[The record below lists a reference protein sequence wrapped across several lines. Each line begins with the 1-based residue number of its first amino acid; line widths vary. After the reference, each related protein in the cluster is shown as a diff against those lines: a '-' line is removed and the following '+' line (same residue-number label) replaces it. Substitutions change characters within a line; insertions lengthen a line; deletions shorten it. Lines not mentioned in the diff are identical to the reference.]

1 MKWCTFEGNGVLGKW
16 KGFWEF
22 SQNPFWLIIS
32 SKLFQVAKNIGLCY
46 IKIRDRGMVK
56 QMGADETKDNIW
68 DRIFKTLLL
77 EMPEMF
83 LPLINEVFNET
94 YDKTTKITL
103 LNNEFYNKDGS
114 KVICDTALMVN
125 SMIYHFECQ
134 FSNDKEMAFR
144 MFEYDFQI
152 GLLDAKRKKNIDE
165 FDFPRSCVVY
175 ITTNK
180 NNPKKLSMKVNFPN
194 GSYLYEVPTIRVH
207 DYSLESINKKKL
219 LIFLPYLALKYP
231 QKLKNKKPPTKE
243 EIVKFYQ
250 EMLNLL
256 ETAYNDSVIDI
267 EEYNAI
273 LEAMREAEQRVF
285 ENFDEIKKEVDTM
298 VSKTLELKSF
308 KMRDEAVNEAT
319 ADIMKKI
326 KMLGISISEE
336 QEKEIIEYA
345 TKEMKRKK

>member
-1 MKWCTFEGNGVLGKW
+1 
-16 KGFWEF
+16 
-22 SQNPFWLIIS
+22 
-32 SKLFQVAKNIGLCY
+32 
-46 IKIRDRGMVK
+46 
-56 QMGADETKDNIW
+56 MGTEETKDNIW

-83 LPLINEVFNET
+83 LPLINEVFNEN

-114 KVICDTALMVN
+114 KVISDTALMVD

-152 GLLDAKRKKNIDE
+152 GMSDAKRKKNINE

-175 ITTNK
+175 ITTND
-180 NNPKKLSMKVNFPN
+180 NNPKKLRMKVNFPN

-207 DYSLESINKKKL
+207 DYSLESIDKKKL

-231 QKLKNKKPPTKE
+231 QKLKNKKPPTKD

-250 EMLNLL
+250 EMLDLL

-267 EEYNAI
+267 EEYNVI
-273 LEAMREAEQRVF
+273 LEAMKEAEQRVF
-285 ENFDEIKKEVDTM
+285 KNYGEIKKEVDGM
-298 VSKTLELKSF
+298 VSNTLELKSF
-308 KMRDEAVNEAT
+308 KMRDEAVSEAVNEAISET
-319 ADIMKKI
+319 INKTTLNFIKKLR
-326 KMLGISISEE
+326 MYGMSEE
-336 QEKEIIEYA
+336 QIKEIIESSA
-345 TKEMKRKK
+345 D

>member
-1 MKWCTFEGNGVLGKW
+1 
-16 KGFWEF
+16 
-22 SQNPFWLIIS
+22 
-32 SKLFQVAKNIGLCY
+32 
-46 IKIRDRGMVK
+46 
-56 QMGADETKDNIW
+56 MGADETKDNIW

-77 EMPEMF
+77 QMPEMF

-114 KVICDTALMVN
+114 KVISDTALMVN

-152 GLLDAKRKKNIDE
+152 GLSDARRKKNINE

-175 ITTNK
+175 ITTNE

-194 GSYLYEVPTIRVH
+194 GSYLYEVSTIRVH
-207 DYSLESINKKKL
+207 DYSLESIDKKKL
-219 LIFLPYLALKYP
+219 LIFLPYLALRYP
-231 QKLKNKKPPTKE
+231 QKLKNKKPPTIE
-243 EIVKFYQ
+243 EIKQFYQ

-256 ETAYNDSVIDI
+256 EAAYNENVIDI
-267 EEYNAI
+267 EECSAI

-285 ENFDEIKKEVDTM
+285 KNFDEIKKEVDTM
-298 VSKTLELKSF
+298 VSNTLELKSF
-308 KMRDEAVNEAT
+308 KMRDEAVKENTLSIAN
-319 ADIMKKI
+319 ALR
-326 KMLGISISEE
+326 KMGMSEE
-336 QEKEIIEYA
+336 QIKIVIE
-345 TKEMKRKK
+345 TSKKDAKKGN

>member
-1 MKWCTFEGNGVLGKW
+1 
-16 KGFWEF
+16 
-22 SQNPFWLIIS
+22 
-32 SKLFQVAKNIGLCY
+32 
-46 IKIRDRGMVK
+46 
-56 QMGADETKDNIW
+56 MGADETKDNIW

-77 EMPEMF
+77 QMPEMF
-83 LPLINEVFNET
+83 LPLINEVFNEK

-114 KVICDTALMVN
+114 KVISDTALMVN

-152 GLLDAKRKKNIDE
+152 GLSDARRKKNINK

-175 ITTNK
+175 ITTNE

-207 DYSLESINKKKL
+207 DYSLESIDKKKL
-219 LIFLPYLALKYP
+219 LIFLPYLALRYP
-231 QKLKNKKPPTKE
+231 QKLKNKKPPTIE
-243 EIVKFYQ
+243 EIKQFYQ

-256 ETAYNDSVIDI
+256 EAAYNEKVIDI
-267 EEYNAI
+267 EEYSAI

-285 ENFDEIKKEVDTM
+285 KNFDEIKKEVDTM
-298 VSKTLELKSF
+298 VSNTLELKSF
-308 KMRDEAVNEAT
+308 KMRDEAVKENTLSIVNALR
-319 ADIMKKI
+319 
-326 KMLGISISEE
+326 KMGMSEE
-336 QEKEIIEYA
+336 QIKIVIE
-345 TKEMKRKK
+345 TSKKDAKKGN